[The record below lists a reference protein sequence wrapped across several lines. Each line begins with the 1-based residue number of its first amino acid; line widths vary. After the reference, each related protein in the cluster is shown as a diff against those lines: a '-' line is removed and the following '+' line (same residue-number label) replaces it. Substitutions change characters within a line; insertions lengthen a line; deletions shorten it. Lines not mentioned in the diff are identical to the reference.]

1 MAIVVQPLGYT
12 YKVKVGDVIIH
23 CKQLSYRMRSVIGA
37 KFHKQSAGDEI
48 QNTLN
53 LLFEVLRHS
62 IVKLEGFQNPDGS
75 DFELQFENGIL
86 AEDCLDQLMYV
97 EKVGDVLQ
105 LCASSFLNM
114 KIPDK
119 IVDSISGEV
128 MEGVSIEKVEP
139 CKKKQ

>member
-1 MAIVVQPLGYT
+1 MAIVVQPLGYI
-12 YKVKVGDVIIH
+12 YKVKVGDVVIY

-37 KFHKQSAGDEI
+37 KFHKQQAGDEI

-62 IVKLEGFQNPDGS
+62 ITKLEGFQNPDGS
-75 DFELQFENGIL
+75 AFELQFENGVVT
-86 AEDCLDQLMYV
+86 EECLDQLMYV

-119 IVDSISGEV
+119 LVDSISGEI
-128 MEGVSIEKVEP
+128 MEGVTIEKVEP
-139 CKKKQ
+139 NKKKQ